1 MNVAV
6 EQLQLIFPDMIEVLS
21 ESEIA
26 VTVEN
31 EHLKSRVIVCENP
44 DETFSVMFA
53 YSSLE

>member
-1 MNVAV
+1 MDVAI

-21 ESEIA
+21 ELEIA

-31 EHLKSRVIVCENP
+31 EHLKSRVIVCGNP
-44 DETFSVMFA
+44 DETFRVTFA